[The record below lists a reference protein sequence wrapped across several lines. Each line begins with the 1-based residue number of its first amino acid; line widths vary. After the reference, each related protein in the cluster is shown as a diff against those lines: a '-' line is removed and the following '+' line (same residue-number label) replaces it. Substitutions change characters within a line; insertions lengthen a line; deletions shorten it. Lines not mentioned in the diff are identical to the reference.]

1 MEATPGRAIVAK
13 LKTTVIAVI
22 SNVPGGK
29 ELPTANS
36 PRDPVPGCGFDYGP
50 LVLMPE
56 FLVKHL
62 PNVLVGPG
70 SNGMA
75 SSFGL
80 FIKMVPERQFDAP
93 NCPKGT

>member
-1 MEATPGRAIVAK
+1 
-13 LKTTVIAVI
+13 
-22 SNVPGGK
+22 
-29 ELPTANS
+29 
-36 PRDPVPGCGFDYGP
+36 
-50 LVLMPE
+50 MPE

-70 SNGMA
+70 SIGMA
-75 SSFGL
+75 SSLGL